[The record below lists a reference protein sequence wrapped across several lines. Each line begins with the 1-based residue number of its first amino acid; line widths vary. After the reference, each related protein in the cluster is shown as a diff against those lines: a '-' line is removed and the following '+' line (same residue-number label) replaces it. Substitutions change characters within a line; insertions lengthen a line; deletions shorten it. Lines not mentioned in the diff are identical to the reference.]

1 MKPWPEP
8 ASRLTVSGPKICP
21 TAKADVI
28 TPTASEAGAPPSRN
42 ASLMPAMVMTMKV
55 PPTQIAESSK
65 VAIFT

>member
-1 MKPWPEP
+1 M
-8 ASRLTVSGPKICP
+8 SGPKICP